1 MLAPGP
7 TSTTK
12 ASSAVA
18 AMRTRIRRPAPTRAA
33 TTNTSPVTRAQFA
46 PDTAV
51 RWLSALAFIAASSS
65 SETPDSSPIARPG
78 SRAPPSPGVS
88 WAARANA
95 ERRGS
100 VHPSQA
106 GVSAITAVGCDA
118 ESRKLVDSPGSFARR
133 TPETAT
139 TDPKEGTAPDPSA
152 TVNTVTGTLIPRTA
166 GPAPAPSTPRAVP
179 FQLHRSA
186 PSNPDATRRPG
197 LSARTCTVTSCRSW
211 AARSRTSAVR
221 PGAWTADTAQPSA
234 PPARTTPTRTAPARR
249 RARRAAETMRA
260 AARTPP
266 VRAAIAAT
274 PGTPIDRAHA
284 IQRAAAG
291 SARRRSG
298 IRRAPDL

>member
-7 TSTTK
+7 TSTTN

-95 ERRGS
+95 ERTGS

-106 GVSAITAVGCDA
+106 GASATTDAGCDA
-118 ESRKLVDSPGSFARR
+118 ESRKLVDSPGSFARSA
-133 TPETAT
+133 PETAT
-139 TDPKEGTAPDPSA
+139 TDPKEGTAADPSA

-166 GPAPAPSTPRAVP
+166 DPAPAPSTPRAVP

-197 LSARTCTVTSCRSW
+197 LSARTFALEQGDAGSVYLGASGANPTVRELGE
-211 AARSRTSAVR
+211 AAAAVA
-221 PGAWTADTAQPSA
+221 GIAGGVV
-234 PPARTTPTRTAPARR
+234 
-249 RARRAAETMRA
+249 AETVEETSERLGA
-260 AARTPP
+260 GLTGALLLDQQSRGSKGRIDLGWEPNGPTL
-266 VRAAIAAT
+266 VDEIASGSYA
-274 PGTPIDRAHA
+274 PESVDAH
-284 IQRAAAG
+284 
-291 SARRRSG
+291 
-298 IRRAPDL
+298 